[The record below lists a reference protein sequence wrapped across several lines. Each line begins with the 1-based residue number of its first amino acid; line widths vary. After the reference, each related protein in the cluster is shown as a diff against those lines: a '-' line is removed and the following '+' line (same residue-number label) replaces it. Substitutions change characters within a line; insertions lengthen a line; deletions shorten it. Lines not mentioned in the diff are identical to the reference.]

1 MFILAGC
8 SDIMTP
14 PMNQQERNLKISV
27 SSDALGSRTL
37 YPNKTFSKYVL
48 SFSGPAANGHPDIT
62 LEDGQT
68 SAVIKAAD
76 LVLGE
81 LTITAKGYVLIDG
94 VAQEAASGSDTIT
107 VTTGPLPSPV
117 IYLEADMSGPNGFFA
132 WSVSFPSSLVN
143 SAELSIGPYYG
154 GDWDYYTVHNNTPQT
169 INLAPGYYLMSIRLY
184 NDHGNQI
191 ATVTEIVHIYSN
203 MKTEANYTFTEN
215 DFVPMVTL
223 RGTINITINGESPDY
238 AYLYVYD
245 ENNSQLGYTYFFG
258 NTWSIKLAASD
269 TAIPLYFRVEASMGG
284 WFSKDIGNQG
294 VTLTNQDKSNIN
306 LGTVSFN
313 AITLS
318 GTVNVTGEGTAL
330 SWARL
335 ELYRDPDYDDYVA
348 QARINMEE
356 GGTWSLAMEPF
367 TADTTLYF
375 KVYGYTDEENVY
387 FSKGT
392 GTSVTV
398 KNEDKSGINLGTVL
412 IKFITLS
419 GTINVTWGGEPVSYV
434 SISVYT
440 SGTEKYFSF
449 DNPEAD
455 TPWEMSILAFD
466 APTDIVFKVEGYNSL
481 GSYFSGSVTVSGVLN
496 SNKTNIDIVLDPLVG
511 ATPLIENTWV
521 NGDISESYIVD
532 WYSFNVTEE
541 TTYYLWWNDSWQ
553 GNDSQTLDVDVYA
566 YYNNGSHI
574 FDQDSAWSN
583 PIEFTASS
591 SGTVYFRVRAY
602 GGNSDTG
609 TYQIVYSTSDSR
621 PTLP

>member
-8 SDIMTP
+8 SDIMAP
-14 PMNQQERNLKISV
+14 PMNQQERDLKISV

-48 SFSGPAANGHPDIT
+48 SFSGTAANGHPDIT

-68 SAVIKAAD
+68 STVIKAAD
-76 LVLGE
+76 LGLGE
-81 LTITAKGYVLIDG
+81 LTITAKGYVLING
-94 VAQEAASGSDTIT
+94 TEYEAAEGSDTIT
-107 VTTGPLPSPV
+107 VSSAPLPSPV
-117 IYLEADMSGPNGFFA
+117 IYLEASMSGPDGFFA

-143 SAELSIGPYYG
+143 SAELSIHGRYS
-154 GDWDYYTVHNNTPQT
+154 DYYYYTGVNNNDPQT

-184 NDHGNQI
+184 GSQI

-223 RGTINITINGESPDY
+223 SGTINITINGESPWYTHLYIYSDEDY
-238 AYLYVYD
+238 DNYLG
-245 ENNSQLGYTYFFG
+245 NTYFSD
-258 NTWSIKLAASD
+258 NTWSMKLAASD
-269 TAIPLYFRVEASMGG
+269 TAIPLYFRVEAYKNGL
-284 WFSKDIGNQG
+284 FYKDIGNQG

-318 GTVNVTGEGTAL
+318 GTVNVTGDEVDLLYAYV
-330 SWARL
+330 R
-335 ELYRDPDYDDYVA
+335 LYRDPDYDDYVA
-348 QARINMEE
+348 EAWINMEE
-356 GGTWSLAMEPF
+356 GGTWSLAIEPF

-375 KVYGYTDEENVY
+375 KVSGYTDEDEY
-387 FSKGT
+387 FSKGISA
-392 GTSVTV
+392 SVTV
-398 KNEDKSGINLGTVL
+398 KNQDKSNIDLGTVL

-419 GTINVTWGGEPVSYV
+419 GTLNVTWGGEPVSNV

-455 TPWEMSILAFD
+455 TPWLMSIQAFD
-466 APTDIVFKVEGYNSL
+466 APTDIVFKVEAYSSSWN
-481 GSYFSGSVTVSGVLN
+481 YFSGSVTVSGISN
-496 SNKTNIDIVLDPLVG
+496 SNKTDIDIALDPLVS
-511 ATPLIENTWV
+511 ATPLVENTWV
-521 NGDISESYIVD
+521 NGNITYDYIVD
-532 WYSFNVTEE
+532 WYSINVTEE
-541 TTYYLWWNDSWQ
+541 TTYYLWWNDSYS
-553 GNDSQTLDVDVYA
+553 GNGSQTLDVDVYA
-566 YYNNGSHI
+566 YYNNGSYI

-583 PIEFTASS
+583 PIEFTAYS
-591 SGTVYFRVRAY
+591 SGMVYLRVRAY
-602 GGNSDTG
+602 GGYSGTG

-621 PTLP
+621 PSF